1 MTRIEREKR
10 VVGIMIRLYC
20 IKKEGNTVLC
30 EDCRTLLEYAYLR
43 LNRCPFGEKKTSCKC
58 CSIHC
63 YRPEM
68 RERMQRIMRFSG
80 PRMLFCHPI
89 IALRHLLEK

>member
-20 IKKEGNTVLC
+20 IKKEGNTMLC

-43 LNRCPFGEKKTSCKC
+43 LDCCPFGEKKLRVNVAV
-58 CSIHC
+58 
-63 YRPEM
+63 Y
-68 RERMQRIMRFSG
+68 
-80 PRMLFCHPI
+80 
-89 IALRHLLEK
+89 IAIGRK